1 MAWKNLSCY
10 SLLPLAKNSCW
21 PKSKTTHLYLTKQ
34 WHLFSLFVRGQKKI
48 NKLFVYIP
56 YSKQNSNGNIKIHNM
71 FCLSRSIKC
80 ICLANCS
87 LKLYFFEIWL
97 IVSTWIY
104 AVVKKSFFLNIRSLV
119 LLIIFKMKI
128 VQKLSSSLVL
138 KYKWLIYWILIK
150 VLVSI
155 FYYG

>member
-104 AVVKKSFFLNIRSLV
+104 AVVKKVF
-119 LLIIFKMKI
+119 
-128 VQKLSSSLVL
+128 L
-138 KYKWLIYWILIK
+138 KYKKSCFVNNFQNENCPKIVFKFSLKIQMVNLLNPNK
-150 VLVSI
+150 SAS
-155 FYYG
+155 